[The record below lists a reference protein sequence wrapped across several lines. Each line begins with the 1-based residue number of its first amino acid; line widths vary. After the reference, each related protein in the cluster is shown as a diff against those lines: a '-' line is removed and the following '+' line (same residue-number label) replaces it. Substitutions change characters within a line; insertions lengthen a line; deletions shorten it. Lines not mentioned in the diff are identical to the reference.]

1 MNNKGGKKTNKSIFL
16 ISLLIASIIITFE
29 ANNELLFSDNIYDSK
44 DNLKVSEEEIDAMI
58 DDLSVE
64 LDKDLT
70 KEDIDYLLLYS
81 ILSNNNINEIDKK
94 KIYHLISLI
103 EDSKYIDKDKAYR
116 DLSLLDIKYT
126 NREDNVDNN
135 TLARYKFPDNVI
147 EIYEDTINNDI
158 LYHELIHCVFTN
170 ENTLKLPRFFSEG
183 TTELLDNEYFSETP
197 YLEDRNYIYEVILIK
212 ILCELTGEDNV
223 MLAYST
229 GDINYITEEI
239 DEYSNYDLEEINE
252 LFLNMDSIFVDENM
266 DMDLYVKAFK
276 LLDEVYKNKKGT
288 NDFDSTNTKY
298 LLNIFKDVSSK
309 TKFLSYFNNLEN
321 LGVSTKIYFNSNIK
335 KEEYDYVNYDS
346 DLDENYKTYSK

>member
-1 MNNKGGKKTNKSIFL
+1 M
-16 ISLLIASIIITFE
+16 
-29 ANNELLFSDNIYDSK
+29 
-44 DNLKVSEEEIDAMI
+44 
-58 DDLSVE
+58 
-64 LDKDLT
+64 
-70 KEDIDYLLLYS
+70 
-81 ILSNNNINEIDKK
+81 
-94 KIYHLISLI
+94 
-103 EDSKYIDKDKAYR
+103 
-116 DLSLLDIKYT
+116 
-126 NREDNVDNN
+126 
-135 TLARYKFPDNVI
+135 
-147 EIYEDTINNDI
+147 
-158 LYHELIHCVFTN
+158 
-170 ENTLKLPRFFSEG
+170 
-183 TTELLDNEYFSETP
+183 
-197 YLEDRNYIYEVILIK
+197 IK

-229 GDINYITEEI
+229 GDINYITKEI

-321 LGVSTKIYFNSNIK
+321 LGVSTKIYFNNNIK
-335 KEEYDYVNYDS
+335 KEEYDYVKYDS